1 MIDTQNM
8 VDRLVDTDVLVIGGG
23 GAGASAAIAARR
35 ARARVTLAVKG
46 ALGRSGN
53 TIMASAAV
61 GMDGESAFRL
71 GEKKADPKFTK
82 DVLFE
87 RIVKNAYYLS
97 EQDLVRQYVEA
108 ASQRVHEL
116 IQFGRRAK
124 QRFMFLPPGS
134 WFTSG
139 KAIGL
144 ACRQGVSETPGID
157 LVEDVMICELLVN
170 EGRVVGALGVDV
182 YTGELIAFQA
192 KAVVLCTGGYQPF
205 SFKCTNSGTTGDG
218 IAMAYRA
225 GAELADMEFLLFL
238 PGVLLSPQFH
248 RGSIFPFVW
257 YMAGF
262 ARPDVVNGA
271 GAKITDQMPPEL
283 LEMAQD
289 SEWVKLIYTY
299 YWGKEITAGRGTPN
313 GGVFFDFSD
322 LPRMKY
328 FAGALKSLVM
338 LKRWHR
344 KNWRYQGEDMSD
356 LNKMALKGIPW
367 EVGLANEYSM
377 GGVVVDAQM
386 RTGVIGLFAAGEVTS
401 GVFGANRTARALT
414 EMLVQGYQAGESA
427 ATYSQEAE
435 DAEIETDQ
443 VVAIRERI
451 LRPFKTKNGPSPGAV
466 HAAVEAASDKGFGFV
481 REEAGLETA
490 LGKIEGIRDKA
501 IAQMNVRSRSRA
513 YNYEWIE
520 AMQVENLITCV
531 EAGMRSALLR
541 KESRGFHIRADF
553 PEVDHDNWGVRI
565 FVTNDNGKMFL
576 TKRKPAVT
584 TLALPRGKHES
595 ILHYAIECEMEFK
608 NN

>member
-1 MIDTQNM
+1 
-8 VDRLVDTDVLVIGGG
+8 
-23 GAGASAAIAARR
+23 
-35 ARARVTLAVKG
+35 
-46 ALGRSGN
+46 
-53 TIMASAAV
+53 
-61 GMDGESAFRL
+61 
-71 GEKKADPKFTK
+71 
-82 DVLFE
+82 
-87 RIVKNAYYLS
+87 
-97 EQDLVRQYVEA
+97 
-108 ASQRVHEL
+108 
-116 IQFGRRAK
+116 
-124 QRFMFLPPGS
+124 
-134 WFTSG
+134 
-139 KAIGL
+139 
-144 ACRQGVSETPGID
+144 
-157 LVEDVMICELLVN
+157 
-170 EGRVVGALGVDV
+170 
-182 YTGELIAFQA
+182 
-192 KAVVLCTGGYQPF
+192 
-205 SFKCTNSGTTGDG
+205 
-218 IAMAYRA
+218 
-225 GAELADMEFLLFL
+225 
-238 PGVLLSPQFH
+238 
-248 RGSIFPFVW
+248 
-257 YMAGF
+257 
-262 ARPDVVNGA
+262 VVNGV